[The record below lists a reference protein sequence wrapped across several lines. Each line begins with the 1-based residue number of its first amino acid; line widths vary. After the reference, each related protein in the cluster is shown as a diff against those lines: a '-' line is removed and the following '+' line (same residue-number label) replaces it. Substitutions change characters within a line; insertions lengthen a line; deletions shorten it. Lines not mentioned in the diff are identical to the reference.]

1 MIKYTNL
8 CIPLYL
14 PSPLLFKYTHISIAK
29 NFLGQ
34 IFFWSGRFQ
43 ICQLKGHG
51 IQYVLLTVVSIS
63 MLNYEATNSCLYD
76 YEINSMNAAE
86 E

>member
-34 IFFWSGRFQ
+34 IFLEVGGFKYAS
-43 ICQLKGHG
+43 LKAM
-51 IQYVLLTVVSIS
+51 VFN
-63 MLNYEATNSCLYD
+63 MCC
-76 YEINSMNAAE
+76 
-86 E
+86 